1 MKDKPTRNVKPFE
14 YFKGL
19 TTPLET
25 TSEEREI
32 EAWVE
37 KDVLAEFD
45 KSIYIELRDAKD
57 MKEINFLCDKPQNC
71 ESHKQHGECCSCVRE
86 NFDSPNAY
94 THWKQTITNL
104 LEQEVKHFVRKYK
117 K

>member
-45 KSIYIELRDAKD
+45 KSIHIELRDAKD
-57 MKEINFLCDKPQNC
+57 IKEINFLCDKPQNC
-71 ESHKQHGECCSCVRE
+71 ESHKQYGECCSCIRE

-94 THWKQTITNL
+94 KHWKTTI
-104 LEQEVKHFVRKYK
+104 R
-117 K
+117 